1 VALND
6 AECQKCRGELDKL
19 KAEYGGAC
27 EVPEVKARLGEVE
40 AALERECSGSSNS
53 DAGAGAVVVGLAL
66 GLGLLAAFLVAVSGS
81 RQ

>member
-27 EVPEVKARLGEVE
+27 EVPEVKARIGQVE
-40 AALERECSGSSNS
+40 AALERECNPGSGSS
-53 DAGAGAVVVGLAL
+53 DAGAVVVGLAL